1 MKTARNLLGL
11 EMNDNS
17 VSPKKPKKLVVEYS
31 DSTSVSDD
39 ETVDTSDD
47 NIDVSDDSST
57 HSNVEVT
64 EILPEIIKVED
75 FVLIKFERKKS
86 VIYYVAHILSLDGS
100 NFTISYLRRKGSTST
115 FVFPNTEDEIS
126 HIAEIS
132 DIVPVLPKRRV
143 THGTSI
149 KNC

>member
-11 EMNDNS
+11 EMNENS

-31 DSTSVSDD
+31 DSTSVSDEY

-57 HSNVEVT
+57 RFDEEVA
-64 EILPEIIKVED
+64 EILPEMINVED
-75 FVLIKFERKKS
+75 FVLIKFERKNS

-115 FVFPNTEDEIS
+115 FVFPNTEDVAS
-126 HIAEIS
+126 AEI
-132 DIVPVLPKRRV
+132 
-143 THGTSI
+143 
-149 KNC
+149 